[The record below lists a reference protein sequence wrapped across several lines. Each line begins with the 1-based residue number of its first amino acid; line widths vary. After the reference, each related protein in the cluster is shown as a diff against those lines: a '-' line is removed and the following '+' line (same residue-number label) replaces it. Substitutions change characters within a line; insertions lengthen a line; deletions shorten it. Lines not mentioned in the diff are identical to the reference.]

1 MRDEFVHDAIEP
13 LLIEYAAGV
22 LNADGRRKVESH
34 LMDCDSCRHAL
45 EEWRQIADAARR
57 ETPSQALPPLDWQRI
72 KGETPVILAHPRGVQ
87 PRRTLFQFAMPAAF
101 VALMIGAA
109 MLFAMMGGG
118 GPSNNGNFAAAP
130 NIEQRATEVP
140 VAQPSAT
147 STVSPDAQP
156 VFPTP
161 TMTVEPTVAPPDD
174 VEPFNGFNLKAIPPD
189 VRPVIVAANNI
200 ENGAVIKPHDLTV
213 YLIFT
218 DLVPEGAEFN
228 PEDIVYTIARSNIS
242 CGQILTLDYSVT
254 NARDVPVGQS
264 ILGDVQGCQNIE
276 RTYRPGMGGVSR
288 DYDGRLY
295 PQPVG
300 ETANVLLFTRDI
312 VAGSVITEED
322 VALAPDYPIELVPP
336 YAATDPELIVGRTL
350 IAPVLS
356 GQIVAFI
363 PMREHTNVV
372 IMQETVEMPEDAQV
386 GESFDVYTTGDD
398 PETGILV
405 VSGAKLTYMENGGL
419 ILEVPQEYG
428 PALQELASDKAP
440 IQLVPSE

>member
-22 LNADGRRKVESH
+22 LDADGRRKVESH
-34 LMDCDSCRHAL
+34 IMNCDSCRRAL
-45 EEWRQIADAARR
+45 EEWQQIADAARR
-57 ETPSQALPPLDWQRI
+57 ETPSQSLPPLDWQRI
-72 KGETPVILAHPRGVQ
+72 KGETPVILAQPRYVQ
-87 PRRTLFQFAMPAAF
+87 PRRTSLHFAMPAAF
-101 VALMIGAA
+101 VALMIGTA

-130 NIEQRATEVP
+130 DNEQRATDVP
-140 VAQPSAT
+140 VVTAT
-147 STVSPDAQP
+147 STVSPDAAVQQ
-156 VFPTP
+156 TP
-161 TMTVEPTVAPPDD
+161 TVEPTVTPPDD

-228 PEDIVYTIARSNIS
+228 PEDIVYTIARNNIS

-254 NARDVPVGQS
+254 NARDVPAGQS

-276 RTYRPGMGGVSR
+276 RTYRPGAGGVSR

-312 VAGSVITEED
+312 EVGSVITEED

-336 YAATDPELIVGRTL
+336 YAATDPELVVGRTL

-356 GQIVAFI
+356 GQIVALI

-372 IMQETVEMPEDAQV
+372 FMEETVEMPEDAQV
-386 GESFDVYTTGDD
+386 GEFFDVYTQEEDSEAGTV
-398 PETGILV
+398 V
-405 VSGAKLTYMENGGL
+405 VSDAKLTYMENGGL
-419 ILEVPQEYG
+419 ILEIPLEHG
-428 PALQELASDKAP
+428 PALQQLASDKAP
-440 IQLVPSE
+440 LRLVRSE

>member
-34 LMDCDSCRHAL
+34 LMNCDSCRRTL
-45 EEWRQIADAARR
+45 EDWRQIADAARR
-57 ETPSQALPPLDWQRI
+57 ESPSQSLPPLDWQRI
-72 KGETPVILAHPRGVQ
+72 KGETPVILAQPRFVQ
-87 PRRTLFQFAMPAAF
+87 PRRTAFHFAMPAAF
-101 VALMIGAA
+101 VALMIGTT
-109 MLFAMMGGG
+109 MLFAMMGG
-118 GPSNNGNFAAAP
+118 GPSNNGNFAAP
-130 NIEQRATEVP
+130 PDTEQRATDVP
-140 VAQPSAT
+140 VVQPSAT

-156 VFPTP
+156 VSITP
-161 TMTVEPTVAPPDD
+161 TMTVEPTVTPPES

-200 ENGAVIKPHDLTV
+200 ENGAVIMPHDLTV

-254 NARDVPVGQS
+254 NARDVPFAQPVPS
-264 ILGDVQGCQNIE
+264 DIEGCENIE

-300 ETANVLLFTRDI
+300 QTANVLLFTRDI
-312 VAGSVITEED
+312 EAGSVITESD
-322 VALAPDYPIELVPP
+322 IAPAPDYPIELVPP
-336 YAATDPELIVGRTL
+336 AALTDPEAMIGQMLR
-350 IAPVLS
+350 APVIS
-356 GQIVAFI
+356 GQIVLVS
-363 PMREHTNVV
+363 PMTSVV
-372 IMQETVEMPEDAQV
+372 FAPETVEVPGNEPVGKFFDIYREGDAPQSAIFV
-386 GESFDVYTTGDD
+386 IG
-398 PETGILV
+398 
-405 VSGAKLTYMENGGL
+405 GAKLTGMDNDGVTL
-419 ILEVPQEYG
+419 DVPLEYG
-428 PALQELASDKAP
+428 PALEELASQQSP
-440 IQLVPSE
+440 LWLVPSQ

>member
-1 MRDEFVHDAIEP
+1 MREEFVHDAIEP

-22 LNADGRRKVESH
+22 LDASSRRKVESH
-34 LMDCDSCRHAL
+34 IMNCDSCRHAL
-45 EEWRQIADAARR
+45 EEWHQIADAARR

-72 KGETPVILAHPRGVQ
+72 KGETPVILAQ
-87 PRRTLFQFAMPAAF
+87 PRHLQTRRTSFHFAMPAAF
-101 VALMIGAA
+101 VALMIGTA
-109 MLFAMMGGG
+109 MLFTMMGGG

-130 NIEQRATEVP
+130 DIEQRATDVP
-140 VAQPSAT
+140 VVTAT
-147 STVSPDAQP
+147 STVSPDAVITQ
-156 VFPTP
+156 TP
-161 TMTVEPTVAPPDD
+161 MVEPTVTPPDD

-200 ENGAVIKPHDLTV
+200 ENGAVIMPYDLTV

-228 PEDIVYTIARSNIS
+228 PEDIIYTIARTNIS

-254 NARDVPVGQS
+254 NARDVVSGQPL
-264 ILGDVQGCQNIE
+264 LGDTEGCIDVE
-276 RTYRPGMGGVSR
+276 RTYRPGAGGVSR

-312 VAGSVITEED
+312 EAGEIITADD

-336 YAATDPELIVGRTL
+336 YAATDPEAIVGKTL

-356 GQIVAFI
+356 GQIVALI
-363 PMREHTNVV
+363 PMQERTNVV
-372 IMQETVEMPEDAQV
+372 VMQETVEMPEDAEV
-386 GESFDVYTTGDD
+386 GDVFDVYTV
-398 PETGILV
+398 ESESQASV
-405 VSGAKLTYMENGGL
+405 RVASGVTLTYMANGGL
-419 ILEVPQEYG
+419 ILEFPQG
-428 PALQELASDKAP
+428 DNPDLQQLASDKAP
-440 IQLVPSE
+440 LRLVRSE